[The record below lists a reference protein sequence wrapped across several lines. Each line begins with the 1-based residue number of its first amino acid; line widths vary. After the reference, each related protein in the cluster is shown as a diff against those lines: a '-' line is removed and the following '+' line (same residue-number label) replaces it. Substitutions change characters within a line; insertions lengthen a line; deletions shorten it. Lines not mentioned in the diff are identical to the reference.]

1 MAHPESIKIWLTSVN
16 LSIPK
21 CCPNVT
27 TPCSFKRRRHSM
39 AQIAAE
45 WLEIAQWSQ
54 WRPYRKPPSLFR
66 MVHHWP
72 LRSATSPFPQMGVP
86 NVPARPISR
95 RLLPPL
101 ESSFRKPFST
111 ENLQI
116 WHHICLKSG
125 RHVEFSTIP
134 QSTGHISVFLSRH
147 FGGDSH
153 KRSVALENSSWLNK
167 YNMFLWFRYVL
178 IILYWETNHS
188 QLYKPHLAEVDNNF
202 AMPALKFTDTLI
214 IVSSSCV
221 HSMHYLL
228 NSLTEAY

>member
-1 MAHPESIKIWLTSVN
+1 VVWSVCLSVTFVYCVQTTEDIDRISFAYDIFMALPESIKIWLTSVN

-134 QSTGHISVFLSRH
+134 QSTGHISVFFIQALW
-147 FGGDSH
+147 GGGFPIN
-153 KRSVALENSSWLNK
+153 AQWL
-167 YNMFLWFRYVL
+167 
-178 IILYWETNHS
+178 
-188 QLYKPHLAEVDNNF
+188 
-202 AMPALKFTDTLI
+202 
-214 IVSSSCV
+214 
-221 HSMHYLL
+221 
-228 NSLTEAY
+228 